1 LRLRVLAAKKMK
13 QKLNLNTWNRKEH
26 FLFFKQMEEPFFGVS
41 IVVDCTKAYA
51 NAKELGV
58 SFFTYYLH
66 KTLKAVN
73 SIEPFRYRI
82 LNDEIYIFDQIDA
95 SATILREDKTFGFS
109 QIEYAEE
116 LVEFAKNTSTE
127 IARIQ
132 NTTGLLTREYS
143 DNLIH
148 FSALPWINFTSF
160 SHARS
165 FTWPDSCPKISFGK
179 MMEENGKKTMSMS
192 IHVHHG
198 LMDGYHV
205 GEFVNMFEKLMDA
218 N

>member
-1 LRLRVLAAKKMK
+1 MK
-13 QKLNLNTWNRKEH
+13 QKLNLDTWNRKEH

-73 SIEPFRYRI
+73 SVEPFRYRI
-82 LNDEIYIFDQIDA
+82 LNDEIYIFDLIDV

-109 QIEYAEE
+109 QIEYAEK
-116 LVEFAKNTSTE
+116 LPEFAENTKTE

-179 MMEENGKKTMSMS
+179 MMEENGKKTMTMS

-205 GEFVNMFEKLMDA
+205 GEFVNLFQELM
-218 N
+218 NQ